1 MLIGYWVECFVVFA
15 GRFHNWMY
23 LRQAGWLAKLLAR
36 PDCLLN
42 QQLDVIQT
50 GWIHSFFDIRL
61 NCYFYSWLILS
72 LVGFYTDWLTRF
84 MPGQP
89 VGSQPDWLFDW
100 KDVWLA
106 GRLTALMLD
115 WLAGWLVCFL
125 DLCFAE
131 QLTDLLYGRL
141 ACWLVVF

>member
-1 MLIGYWVECFVVFA
+1 MLIGYWVEWFVVFA

-72 LVGFYTDWLTRF
+72 LVGFCTDWLTRF